1 MGAGIRLSPPQE
13 SLNGCLAFDGIIFEI
28 CVFYTVKVTIFMK
41 KPILTLILIIS
52 CLAGF
57 AQEPIEVM
65 VQMKAQYNRTELYR
79 KIQYIP
85 TRAER
90 RDFVVKELQT
100 FTEASQYDLMLNK
113 NPELTPAQ
121 ICQILEETSVRLSP
135 TKSNLTGVGRVDALA
150 AVNAVPEWD
159 ALDESYNTMNDL
171 PDASVQQIFDVAGRI
186 VTSDKLSPGV
196 YLIQYL
202 QGNQLRTKKIVIQ

>member
-1 MGAGIRLSPPQE
+1 
-13 SLNGCLAFDGIIFEI
+13 
-28 CVFYTVKVTIFMK
+28 
-41 KPILTLILIIS
+41 
-52 CLAGF
+52 
-57 AQEPIEVM
+57 M